1 MPGARLPR
9 HWWTRFG
16 VLAPPSG
23 LNALRPP
30 VGSPFPA
37 HKRRSMS

>member
-9 HWWTRFG
+9 HWWAHFE

-23 LNALRPP
+23 LNVPRPP
-30 VGSPFPA
+30 IGFSVPNR
-37 HKRRSMS
+37 KRRSQS